1 MPEKNKQTKQE
12 NEEEEILTNNKKEE
26 NKQINE
32 TNIRKE
38 YPPNIS
44 TKMKHVLQN

>member
-1 MPEKNKQTKQE
+1 MPEKNKQE

-44 TKMKHVLQN
+44 NKTKHVL